1 MLEYSHVTSSLIDV
15 GHVLD
20 QRPQGVPL
28 PLILELLVGIF
39 HLGDDEHDDT
49 YIHIY
54 ICTLLKIWMNFF
66 QIQQFSKRYRSRP
79 PVEPSYPHCCG
90 SGSFWIRFI
99 LDCQNQPIKKMKK
112 T

>member
-49 YIHIY
+49 YIY
-54 ICTLLKIWMNFF
+54 MYSVEDLDEFF
-66 QIQQFSKRYRSRP
+66 PNPAVF
-79 PVEPSYPHCCG
+79 
-90 SGSFWIRFI
+90 
-99 LDCQNQPIKKMKK
+99 
-112 T
+112 